1 MSPIS
6 CFLCVCDLVVVQES
20 KSDSLKVRGGELGV
34 DGGHAN
40 VIYSAPTISQH
51 ISYSCLDPCSLMYC
65 LH

>member
-6 CFLCVCDLVVVQES
+6 CFLCVCDLVLVEES

-40 VIYSAPTISQH
+40 VFYSAPHHLTTYYLFLS
-51 ISYSCLDPCSLMYC
+51 
-65 LH
+65 